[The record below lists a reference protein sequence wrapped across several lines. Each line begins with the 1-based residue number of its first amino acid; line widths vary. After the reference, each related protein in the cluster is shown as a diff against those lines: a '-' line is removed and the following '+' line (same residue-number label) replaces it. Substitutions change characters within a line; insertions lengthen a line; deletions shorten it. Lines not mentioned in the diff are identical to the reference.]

1 MSFRFETSRLTLRPW
16 LADDLPWLMRM
27 AGDAEMMRYITG
39 GRTWSTENADEFLGR
54 QARHMA
60 NHGVC
65 MGAANLR
72 GSDEVIGIIGM
83 QPHDDGQFELGWW
96 VWKDH
101 WGQGYAFEGIQ
112 PFIAHAHKEMGLTR
126 LVAVID
132 PDNAASKRVAEKLG
146 MRFECIKS
154 ARETVAQREDVPI
167 AYYGMSIPST

>member
-1 MSFRFETSRLTLRPW
+1 MSFRFETQRLTLRPW
-16 LADDLPWLMRM
+16 SADDLPWLMRM

-39 GRTWSTENADEFLGR
+39 GRTWSVPDAEEFLGR
-54 QARHMA
+54 QARHLA

-65 MGAANLR
+65 MGAAGLR
-72 GSDEVIGIIGM
+72 GSDEVVGIIGM

-101 WGQGYAFEGIQ
+101 WGHGYALEGIL
-112 PFIAHAHKEMGLTR
+112 PFIRHARDGMRLVR

-154 ARETVAQREDVPI
+154 ARDTVAQREDVPI
-167 AYYGMSIPST
+167 AYYGMSL